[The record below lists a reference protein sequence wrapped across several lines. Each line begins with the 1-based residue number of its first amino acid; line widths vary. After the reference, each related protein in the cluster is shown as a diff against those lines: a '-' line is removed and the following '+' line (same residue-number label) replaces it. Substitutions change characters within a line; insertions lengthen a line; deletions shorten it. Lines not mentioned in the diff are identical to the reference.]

1 MAAFLISSADS
12 KGNMKR
18 RGQILLGSFHKKPHV
33 ITFMSGHGEDQVEG
47 AGDHM
52 YDLPSMSDDEDNMDL
67 G

>member
-1 MAAFLISSADS
+1 
-12 KGNMKR
+12 MKR